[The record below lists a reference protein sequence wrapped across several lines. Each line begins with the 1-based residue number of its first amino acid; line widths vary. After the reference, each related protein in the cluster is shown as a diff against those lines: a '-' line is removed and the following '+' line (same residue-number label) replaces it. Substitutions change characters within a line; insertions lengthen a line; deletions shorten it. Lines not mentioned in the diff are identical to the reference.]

1 MIRTPTCGRLRA
13 AIKGGTMG
21 RRLFW
26 AMIGFLGGGLLTL
39 VGGLVAADVFA
50 ISQMEGAY
58 AMGLVFFWVPLG
70 AVAGAILG
78 MVAARRGP

>member
-1 MIRTPTCGRLRA
+1 
-13 AIKGGTMG
+13 MG
-21 RRLFW
+21 RRLFL

-39 VGGLVAADVFA
+39 VGGLLAAEVFS

-78 MVAARRGP
+78 AVLGGRLV